1 MNIQRF
7 IEKRK
12 ARGLSQSELAKGICT
27 QVTVSRFE
35 KNGQVPTLKI
45 LIQLC
50 NRLELPLG
58 ELFPRVGI
66 KQPEILEKMEEA
78 EFFLIT
84 SEHDQLQTILKNIP
98 FDEIKDSQLL
108 LEYYYLQGFV
118 MIFQNASLMD
128 CLFTFEKL
136 LFEEQNLPFVSF
148 YWNWHGLCQRRR
160 N

>member
-118 MIFQNASLMD
+118 MIFQNAS
-128 CLFTFEKL
+128 
-136 LFEEQNLPFVSF
+136 
-148 YWNWHGLCQRRR
+148 
-160 N
+160 

>member
-1 MNIQRF
+1 MRMRGKAMNIQRF

-58 ELFPRVGI
+58 ELF
-66 KQPEILEKMEEA
+66 
-78 EFFLIT
+78 
-84 SEHDQLQTILKNIP
+84 
-98 FDEIKDSQLL
+98 
-108 LEYYYLQGFV
+108 
-118 MIFQNASLMD
+118 
-128 CLFTFEKL
+128 
-136 LFEEQNLPFVSF
+136 
-148 YWNWHGLCQRRR
+148 
-160 N
+160 

>member
-1 MNIQRF
+1 MRMRGKAMNIQRF

-128 CLFTFEKL
+128 CLFTF
-136 LFEEQNLPFVSF
+136 
-148 YWNWHGLCQRRR
+148 
-160 N
+160 

>member
-108 LEYYYLQGFV
+108 LEYYFLQGFV

-136 LFEEQNLPFVSF
+136 LFEEQNTRAIFTV
-148 YWNWHGLCQRRR
+148 C
-160 N
+160 

>member
-1 MNIQRF
+1 MNIQQF

-58 ELFPRVGI
+58 ELFPLRRV

-118 MIFQNASLMD
+118 MIFQNASLMVAYLPLKNF
-128 CLFTFEKL
+128 CLKSKNTRAIFT
-136 LFEEQNLPFVSF
+136 V
-148 YWNWHGLCQRRR
+148 C
-160 N
+160 

>member
-1 MNIQRF
+1 MRMRGKAMNIQQF

-136 LFEEQNLPFVSF
+136 LFEEQK
-148 YWNWHGLCQRRR
+148 
-160 N
+160 

>member
-118 MIFQNASLMD
+118 MIFQNASLPLKNF
-128 CLFTFEKL
+128 CLKSKNTRAIFT
-136 LFEEQNLPFVSF
+136 V
-148 YWNWHGLCQRRR
+148 C
-160 N
+160 

>member
-1 MNIQRF
+1 MRMRGKAMNIQRF

-118 MIFQNASLMD
+118 MIFQE
-128 CLFTFEKL
+128 F
-136 LFEEQNLPFVSF
+136 QVV
-148 YWNWHGLCQRRR
+148 
-160 N
+160 

>member
-136 LFEEQNLPFVSF
+136 LFEEQNYTSDI
-148 YWNWHGLCQRRR
+148 
-160 N
+160 

>member
-1 MNIQRF
+1 MYYSKFEKMRMRGKAMNIQRF

-84 SEHDQLQTILKNIP
+84 SEHDQLQSILKNIP

-108 LEYYYLQGFV
+108 LDMSGKGLK
-118 MIFQNASLMD
+118 M
-128 CLFTFEKL
+128 
-136 LFEEQNLPFVSF
+136 F
-148 YWNWHGLCQRRR
+148 YQEHL
-160 N
+160 

>member
-128 CLFTFEKL
+128 CLFTFENFCLKSKKTRAI
-136 LFEEQNLPFVSF
+136 FTV
-148 YWNWHGLCQRRR
+148 G
-160 N
+160 

>member
-136 LFEEQNLPFVSF
+136 LFEDRKSTRLNSSHKTVS
-148 YWNWHGLCQRRR
+148 RMPSSA
-160 N
+160 